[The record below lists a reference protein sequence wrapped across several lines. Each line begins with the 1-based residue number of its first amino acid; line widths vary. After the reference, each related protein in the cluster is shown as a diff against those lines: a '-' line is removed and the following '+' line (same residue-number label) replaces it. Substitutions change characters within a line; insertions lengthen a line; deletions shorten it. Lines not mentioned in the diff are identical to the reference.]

1 VRISEWIVLAYAG
14 YLMIAAFARP
24 VRPASRAG
32 LLMGAPALAAVVV
45 VMAWAPPAWPLAQL
59 ARDFAPLAY
68 LLACYKLSGL
78 LFFAPQPG
86 VEARFARFDAR
97 VQRAFGMP
105 ESVARAPRLLAEFLE
120 ASYFACYVALPAGL
134 VALMAG
140 GRWSDADRYWAL
152 VLVATLACYGMLPW
166 IRTRAPW
173 ALESRG
179 PMDSRVVTMRRL
191 NWWVSRNASIQVNTF
206 PSAHTAASLAVAL
219 AVARASP
226 AAGALFLVIAISI
239 AAATFVGRYHYAGDS
254 LAAVATTLLAWAAA
268 SVIAW

>member
-14 YLMIAAFARP
+14 YLVIAAFARP
-24 VRPASRAG
+24 VRPASRMT
-32 LLMGAPALAAVVV
+32 LLKGALSLAAVVV
-45 VMAWAPPAWPLAQL
+45 VMAWVPPAWPAARLT
-59 ARDFAPLAY
+59 RDFAPVAY

-105 ESVARAPRLLAEFLE
+105 ESVARAPRSLAEFLE
-120 ASYFACYVALPAGL
+120 ASYFACYLALPAGL
-134 VALMAG
+134 VVLMAS
-140 GRWSDADRYWAL
+140 GRWGDADRFWAL
-152 VLVATLACYGMLPW
+152 VLLATLACYGMLPW

-173 ALESRG
+173 ALEPRG
-179 PMDSRVVTMRRL
+179 PMDRRVVTMRSL

-206 PSAHTAASLAVAL
+206 PSAHTAAALAVAL

-226 AAGALFLVIAISI
+226 AAGALFLFIALSI
-239 AAATFVGRYHYAGDS
+239 AVATFVGRYHYAGDS
-254 LAAVATTLLAWAAA
+254 LAALATTLLAWAAT
-268 SVIAW
+268 SIAW